1 MPFWGVELEPGKPFT
16 HHFGRGHGRLHIS
29 KATLGIIGH
38 SKERSIVQCKTG
50 DRNPFF
56 LVSLRRLTNE
66 SCTVGIDF
74 DDEEGDVVFEAL
86 GPTSVHLI
94 GFYTAN
100 GPDRHVLIETNVED
114 DANHDGYQEG
124 EVGKNADMHSPECHV
139 QTKNLLSND
148 GKMNKVEQP
157 VVIYTD
163 VEVNGLRKRTFPS
176 GLVVEELKKV
186 NNDYI
191 RIVTPGNRVYI
202 RYFGQ
207 LMSDGII
214 YESNIGKTPEWF
226 QLVNGKVIKGWEI
239 GINGMRV
246 GDKRRLTVPPS
257 MGYGSEEAKSVHI
270 APNEWLVF
278 EIELFNIADAVA

>member
-16 HHFGRGHGRLHIS
+16 HHFGRGHGKLHIS
-29 KATLGIIGH
+29 KATLGIMGH
-38 SKERSIVQCKTG
+38 TKERSIVQCKTG
-50 DRNPFF
+50 DKSPFF
-56 LVSLRRLTNE
+56 LLSLRRLTNE

-74 DDEEGDVVFEAL
+74 DEEEGDVIFEVL

-94 GFYTAN
+94 GFYVAN
-100 GPDRHVLIETNVED
+100 GPNRHVLIENHLED
-114 DANHDGYQEG
+114 DASHDSYKDA
-124 EVGKNADMHSPECHV
+124 EVEKEITEMNMVKPPEV
-139 QTKNLLSND
+139 KY
-148 GKMNKVEQP
+148 KE
-157 VVIYTD
+157 
-163 VEVNGLRKRTFPS
+163 VEVNGLRKRTFAT
-176 GLVVEELKKV
+176 GLVIEELKKV
-186 NNDYI
+186 NNEYS
-191 RIVTPGNRVYI
+191 RIVTPGNKVFI

-214 YESNIGKTPEWF
+214 YESNIGKPAEWF

-257 MGYGSEEAKSVHI
+257 MGYGSEEVKSV

-278 EIELFNIADAVA
+278 EIELFNIADVVA